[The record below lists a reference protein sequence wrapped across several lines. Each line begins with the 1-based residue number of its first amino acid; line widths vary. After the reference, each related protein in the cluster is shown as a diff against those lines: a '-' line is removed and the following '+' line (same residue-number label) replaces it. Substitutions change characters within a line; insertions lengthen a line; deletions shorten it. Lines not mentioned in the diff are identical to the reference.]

1 MAKPGI
7 GTLVLAGG
15 VAFLSSSAARSA
27 TEGPGATPPSD
38 LGKVHFVTSCSPSVQ
53 AQFDEAMVQLYAFWA
68 KDAISGFKLV
78 LQQDPQCAI
87 AYWGIAMAYQG
98 NPLTAQQPTPEAT
111 REALTGLDAAKQIG
125 AKTQRERDYIA
136 AVDLIYRDADKVDFP
151 SRRRAYEKVM
161 EALAQRYPDD
171 SEASVFY
178 ALSLD
183 MTASLT
189 DKTYANQLKAAAT
202 LERVMAG
209 QPQHPGVAHYLIHS
223 YDYPPIA
230 EQGVAA
236 ARLYAKLAPNHPHAQ
251 HMPSHI
257 FTRLGM
263 WQESIDSN
271 LRSAAAAKAEGNGQ
285 EQAHA
290 MDYLVY
296 AYLQLGQDSKAQAVV
311 TESATLVVNPAVF
324 IGPYA
329 LAAMPARYALERDA
343 WSEAA
348 ALSVHETKF
357 SFPDAITHFARGLG
371 FVHIND
377 AASATFEA
385 QALARL
391 RDALLDRKDTYW
403 ANQVEVQRMAVE
415 GWVAYVR
422 GDRDGALKIMRAAA
436 DLEDSM
442 EKHIVTPG
450 AIVPARELL
459 GDMLLEAHDPQN
471 ALVAYQASAQR
482 EPKRL
487 HGLYGAARAA
497 EQSGNKGI
505 ARTYYSTIVDMTA
518 GINTARTEIRQA
530 KAYLAK
536 Q

>member
-1 MAKPGI
+1 
-7 GTLVLAGG
+7 
-15 VAFLSSSAARSA
+15 
-27 TEGPGATPPSD
+27 
-38 LGKVHFVTSCSPSVQ
+38 VQ
-53 AQFDEAMVQLYAFWA
+53 AQFDEAMVLLYAFWA
-68 KDAISGFKLV
+68 KDSIAGFKQV
-78 LQQDPQCAI
+78 LQQDPECAI

-98 NPLTAQQPTPEAT
+98 NPLTAQQPPPEAA
-111 REALTGLDAAKQIG
+111 REALAALDAAKRIG

-136 AVDLIYRDADKVDFP
+136 AIDLIYRDADNIDFAT
-151 SRRRAYEKVM
+151 RRRAYEEAM
-161 EALAQRYPDD
+161 GALAQRYPDD

-189 DKTYANQLKAAAT
+189 DKTYANQLKAAAI
-202 LERVMAG
+202 LEKILAE

-230 EQGVAA
+230 ERGVAA
-236 ARLYAKLAPNHPHAQ
+236 AHLYAQLAPNHPHAL

-263 WQESIDSN
+263 WQDSIDSN
-271 LRSAAAAKAEGNGQ
+271 ERSAAAAKAEGNGQ

-296 AYLQLGQDSKAQAVV
+296 AYLQLGEDAEAQRVV
-311 TESATLVVNPAVF
+311 AESASVAVNPAIF

-329 LAAMPARYALERDA
+329 LAAMPARYAVERGVWSDA
-343 WSEAA
+343 AT
-348 ALSVHETKF
+348 LQVHDTKF
-357 SFPDAITHFARGLG
+357 SFPDAVTHFARGLG
-371 FVHIND
+371 FVHISD
-377 AASATFEA
+377 TASAATEA
-385 QALARL
+385 RALGGL
-391 RDALLDRKDTYW
+391 RDALRDRKDTYW
-403 ANQVEVQRMAVE
+403 ANQVEVQRLAVE
-415 GWVAYVR
+415 AWIAFAR
-422 GDRDGALKIMRAAA
+422 GNRDDALKNMRAAA

-442 EKHIVTPG
+442 DKHIVTPG

-459 GDMLLEAHDPQN
+459 GDMLLDAHYPEE
-471 ALVAYQASAQR
+471 ALVAYQASARR

-497 EQSGNKGI
+497 EQTGNKEL
-505 ARTYYSTIVDMTA
+505 ARSYYSVIVGMSSSRNGT
-518 GINTARTEIRQA
+518 RTEIRQA
-530 KAYLAK
+530 KAYLAT